1 MSSFAE
7 QMREFNGQYQRVN
20 AALASLEEMGER
32 LQREQHE
39 SSELQRLAEERQRA
53 RTEEWEALSE
63 KRWQREK
70 LLWDQQ
76 WHDHDRRNA
85 EEVERIKALEAL
97 SGINE
102 EQIAY
107 LWDVYTDDIRQQTQA
122 TQNRMIKVSE
132 HIETHRHKGRSAGAS
147 TTGSGRSTE

>member
-1 MSSFAE
+1 
-7 QMREFNGQYQRVN
+7 MRVFGEQYQRIK
-20 AALASLEEMGER
+20 ATLANLEQLGER

-39 SSELQRLAEERQRA
+39 SSELQRLAEERQR
-53 RTEEWEALSE
+53 THIEEWEAQSE

-85 EEVERIKALEAL
+85 EQLERLKTVEER
-97 SGINE
+97 SGANE
-102 EQIAY
+102 EQIVH
-107 LWDVYTDDIRQQTQA
+107 LWDVFSDDIRQQVQA

-132 HIETHRHKGRSAGAS
+132 HIETHRRRGRPVG
-147 TTGSGRSTE
+147 GS